1 MYFVHK
7 LGIIENEYYYDKH
20 FDDFLFVCCCFFIY
34 QIFFSLNERVGL
46 LLLIVKY
53 MHELMQFQ
61 MDNIW
66 NQSEL
71 VLFLKMQ
78 REKILINKT
87 VTRESTPFR
96 DNLMLRKKYK
106 HRQGEEL
113 NSFTQDIETIK
124 YISIICYIYK
134 IK

>member
-1 MYFVHK
+1 
-7 LGIIENEYYYDKH
+7 
-20 FDDFLFVCCCFFIY
+20 
-34 QIFFSLNERVGL
+34 
-46 LLLIVKY
+46 
-53 MHELMQFQ
+53 

-66 NQSEL
+66 DQSEL

-106 HRQGEEL
+106 HWQGEEL
-113 NSFTQDIETIK
+113 NSVKVNSFTQDIETIK
-124 YISIICYIYK
+124 YISIICYKGQNSNK
-134 IK
+134 IDKECII